1 MNSDSQFITL
11 FSLMSQRFPT
21 MLDQNGKDKE
31 RVHETKAEKK
41 IEEIRAEV
49 EKILERLEQIE
60 VEEPRTKTWHTQR
73 K

>member
-1 MNSDSQFITL
+1 
-11 FSLMSQRFPT
+11 

-60 VEEPRTKTWHTQR
+60 VEETRTKTWHTH
-73 K
+73 KK